1 MTMVSS
7 SVLLSGPSLCS
18 VISVSKQMNIMLI
31 PVHVHVLSNFIKI
44 SYILILTIMC
54 NNFIKR
60 CSLYDSVYKDKI
72 TVLSFVGF
80 Y

>member
-7 SVLLSGPSLCS
+7 SELLSGPSLCS

-31 PVHVHVLSNFIKI
+31 LSNFIKI

>member
-7 SVLLSGPSLCS
+7 SELLSGPSLCS

-31 PVHVHVLSNFIKI
+31 PVHVLSNFIKI

>member
-7 SVLLSGPSLCS
+7 SELLSGPSLCS
-18 VISVSKQMNIMLI
+18 VISVSKQMNILSI
-31 PVHVHVLSNFIKI
+31 LSNFIKI

>member
-7 SVLLSGPSLCS
+7 SELLSGPSLCS
-18 VISVSKQMNIMLI
+18 VISVSKQMNIMSI
-31 PVHVHVLSNFIKI
+31 LSNFIKI

>member
-1 MTMVSS
+1 
-7 SVLLSGPSLCS
+7 
-18 VISVSKQMNIMLI
+18 MLI
-31 PVHVHVLSNFIKI
+31 HVLSNFIII

>member
-1 MTMVSS
+1 MMMVSS
-7 SVLLSGPSLCS
+7 SELLSGPSLCS

-31 PVHVHVLSNFIKI
+31 PVHVLSNFIKI